1 MISTEKGTKKLE
13 SYNVC
18 FYIDA
23 LDPNTQITNYIDDV
37 INDEGGKGSSRVS
50 VKFYYDTLLEVFNEY
65 KKVYDR
71 KRLHS
76 SYSSICRPSPCN
88 NCNSSRSRSSY
99 YMAETDTVG
108 GRTINQG
115 TYVK

>member
-1 MISTEKGTKKLE
+1 MK
-13 SYNVC
+13 
-18 FYIDA
+18 
-23 LDPNTQITNYIDDV
+23 
-37 INDEGGKGSSRVS
+37 GGKGSSRVS

-71 KRLHS
+71 NGFIPPTVVSVDR
-76 SYSSICRPSPCN
+76 RPATTATLPDPEVV
-88 NCNSSRSRSSY
+88 Y

-115 TYVK
+115 TYVKYDNVNKNIQRYDIRSY